1 VERKRRLERRE
12 NKVEKVTKGVFR
24 RKVKREIG
32 IGAGKRKRDTESMDR
47 LNEKELLRI
56 ALFVSQRYIKLRDG
70 GDDEK

>member
-1 VERKRRLERRE
+1 
-12 NKVEKVTKGVFR
+12 VFR
-24 RKVKREIG
+24 RKVKIEIG

-56 ALFVSQRYIKLRDG
+56 ALFVSQQYIKLRDG